1 VRAIHCWKVEVAA
14 GPVAFRTVIPARFG
28 STRLPGKALLPL
40 AGKPMLQW
48 VHERALAAGGEVVIA
63 TDDERIATLARG
75 FGADVAMTAATHA
88 SGTDRVAEVARVRGW
103 GNGEIVVNA
112 QGDEPLLPPELV
124 RQVAQ
129 LLAAHAGADIATLA
143 APIGTLAEFLDPNAV
158 KVVCGL
164 DGRALYFS
172 RAPIPWQ
179 RDGAPAGPG
188 SQASW
193 AGSLRHIGL
202 YAYRVGALQRMA
214 GLAPTALEQAE
225 KLEQLR
231 ALEHG
236 FDIRVAEPCVPPG
249 PDVNTP
255 ADLERVSALLAR

>member
-1 VRAIHCWKVEVAA
+1 MPGAA
-14 GPVAFRTVIPARFG
+14 VAFHTVIPARYG

-48 VHERALAAGGEVVIA
+48 VHERARAAGGEVVIA
-63 TDDERIATLARG
+63 TDDERIATAARG
-75 FGADVAMTAATHA
+75 FGADVVMTAVTHA
-88 SGTDRVAEVARVRGW
+88 SGTDRVAEVARLRGW
-103 GNGEIVVNA
+103 RDDAIVVNA

-124 RQVAQ
+124 LQVAG
-129 LLAAHAGADIATLA
+129 LLARHPGADIATLA
-143 APIGTLAEFLDPNAV
+143 APIHQLAEFLDPNAV

-179 RDGAPAGPG
+179 RDGAPAGLA

-193 AGSLRHIGL
+193 AGSRRHIGL

-214 GLAPTALEQAE
+214 ALAPTALEQAE

-236 FDIRVAEPCVPPG
+236 FDIRVAEPCVAPG

-255 ADLERVSALLAR
+255 ADLERVSALLQR